1 MSDSEAEWMDGWTW
15 LRPNNRR
22 GKAGKEAEEAEAEEA
37 FRNTF
42 SLQRDI
48 TSAAAA
54 ARERCMPKN
63 GKRRER
69 EHSER
74 RRSLKCFEVFVQQH
88 LMRRKGRRRR
98 RETNESECCEG

>member
-1 MSDSEAEWMDGWTW
+1 MDGWMD
-15 LRPNNRR
+15 LAAAQQQE

-48 TSAAAA
+48 TSAATAA

>member
-1 MSDSEAEWMDGWTW
+1 MDGWMD
-15 LRPNNRR
+15 LAAAQQQE

-42 SLQRDI
+42 SLQRNI
-48 TSAAAA
+48 TSAAA

-74 RRSLKCFEVFVQQH
+74 RRSLKCFEVFV
-88 LMRRKGRRRR
+88 
-98 RETNESECCEG
+98 